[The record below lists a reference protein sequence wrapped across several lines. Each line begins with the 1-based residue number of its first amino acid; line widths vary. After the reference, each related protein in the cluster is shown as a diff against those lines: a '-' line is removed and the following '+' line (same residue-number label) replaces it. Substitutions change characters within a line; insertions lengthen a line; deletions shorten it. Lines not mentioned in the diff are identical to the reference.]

1 MLIPDINFTCN
12 GTITRWIV
20 GAEWEGDN
28 TPAYTELQIWR
39 MSSNNEYIKIA
50 GTNIIVGSE
59 NVSEVYEIENQ
70 LTIQEGDIFGY
81 FQPKKGDSELN
92 LCLEKSDRIT
102 TYHINVDDDLIPP
115 AIDSVFQIDQDTQDT
130 RYPLIAVRT
139 SILQY
144 V

>member
-1 MLIPDINFTCN
+1 MPDINFTCD

-20 GAEWEGDN
+20 GAEWEGDD

-59 NVSEVYEIENQ
+59 NDSEVYEIDNQ
-70 LTIQEGDIFGY
+70 LTFQEGDILGY
-81 FQPKKGDSELN
+81 FQPRRLNSELN
-92 LCLEKSDRIT
+92 LHLEDSDRIT
-102 TYHINVDDDLIPP
+102 TYHIDVGNTLTPP
-115 AIDSVFQIDQDTQDT
+115 ANGSVFPMPLPAPDT

-139 SILQY
+139 SILQ
-144 V
+144 

>member
-20 GAEWEGDN
+20 GAKWEGD

-39 MSSNNEYIKIA
+39 MSSDNEYIKIA

-59 NVSEVYEIENQ
+59 NVSEVYEIDNQ
-70 LTIQEGDIFGY
+70 LTFQEGDILGY
-81 FQPKKGDSELN
+81 FQPKKGNSELN

-102 TYHINVDDDLIPP
+102 TYYDDVGNTLTPP
-115 AIDSVFQIDQDTQDT
+115 AIGSVFQIDFSDQDTQDT
-130 RYPLIAVRT
+130 KYPLIAVRT
-139 SILQY
+139 GI
-144 V
+144 

>member
-20 GAEWEGDN
+20 GAEWEGNND
-28 TPAYTELQIWR
+28 AYTELQIWR

-59 NVSEVYEIENQ
+59 NDSEVYEIENQ
-70 LTIQEGDIFGY
+70 LTFQEGDILGY
-81 FQPKKGDSELN
+81 FQPNQGDSELN
-92 LCLEKSDRIT
+92 LRLQISDRIT
-102 TYHINVDDDLIPP
+102 TYYDDVGNSLIPP
-115 AIDSVFQIDQDTQDT
+115 ANGSVFSIDFCTQDT

-139 SILQY
+139 GILN